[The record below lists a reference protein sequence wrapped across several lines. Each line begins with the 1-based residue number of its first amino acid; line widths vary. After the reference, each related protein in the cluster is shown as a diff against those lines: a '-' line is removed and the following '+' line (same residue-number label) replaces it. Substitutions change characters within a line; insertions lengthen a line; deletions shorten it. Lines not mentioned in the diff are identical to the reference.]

1 MTRILKRTTAY
12 ILALSLVIAGA
23 ITARAEEIGPG
34 FVNAKAAS
42 SNQTTGSK
50 QISLDNSWKYA
61 EFSVINSGSATLY
74 YASSNRKGKVIG
86 VNAGHGTKGGTK
98 QKTWCHPDKTPKV
111 TGGTTASGAM
121 KAIAVSA
128 GMTFNDGTPEA
139 EVTLKEA
146 LALKDVL
153 LSKGYDVLM
162 IRDGE
167 DVQLDNV
174 ARSVICNNEADCH
187 IAIHWDG
194 DGLKYDKGCFYM
206 SVPDGI
212 KNIKNVAATWQASER
227 LGDSLI
233 AGLSSKGCKIKGSG
247 SVDMDLTQ
255 TSYSTVPS
263 VDIELGNQCSAHD
276 EATLKKLAEG
286 LAAGIDTYFGY

>member
-1 MTRILKRTTAY
+1 MMRVLKRTAAY
-12 ILALSLVIAGA
+12 ILALSLVIAGT
-23 ITARAEEIGPG
+23 ITARAEEK
-34 FVNAKAAS
+34 N
-42 SNQTTGSK
+42 K
-50 QISLDNSWKYA
+50 QILMDSSWKFA
-61 EFSVINSGSATLY
+61 EFSVINSGSAVLY
-74 YASSNRKGKVIG
+74 RADANRKDKVIG

-212 KNIKNVAATWQASER
+212 KHIKNVAATWQSSEK
-227 LGDSLI
+227 LGESLI
-233 AGLSSKGCKIKGSG
+233 AGLSSKGCKISGTGSM
-247 SVDMDLTQ
+247 DMDLTQ

-276 EATLKKLAEG
+276 DATLKKLAEG

>member
-1 MTRILKRTTAY
+1 MMKKLKRTIVY

-23 ITARAEEIGPG
+23 ITARAEE
-34 FVNAKAAS
+34 
-42 SNQTTGSK
+42 SK

-121 KAIAVSA
+121 QAAAVST
-128 GMTFNDGTPEA
+128 GMTFTDGTPEA
-139 EVTLKEA
+139 AVTLKEA
-146 LALKDVL
+146 QILKEIL

-174 ARSVICNNEADCH
+174 ARSVICNNAADCH

-212 KNIKNVAATWQASER
+212 KHIKNVADTWQASEK
-227 LGDSLI
+227 LGESLI
-233 AGLSSKGCKIKGSG
+233 AGLSSKGCKIRGTGSM
-247 SVDMDLTQ
+247 DMDLTQ

-263 VDIELGNQCSAHD
+263 VDIELGNQSSVHD
-276 EATLKKLAEG
+276 DAALKKLAEG
-286 LAAGIDTYFGY
+286 LATGIDTYFGY